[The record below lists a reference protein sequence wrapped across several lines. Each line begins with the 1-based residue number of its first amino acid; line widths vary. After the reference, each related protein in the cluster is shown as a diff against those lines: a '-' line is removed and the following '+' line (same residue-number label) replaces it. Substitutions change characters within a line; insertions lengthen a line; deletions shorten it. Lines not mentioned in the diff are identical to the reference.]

1 MGSDYLYCGPGDE
14 PRRVMVVGYSRKDD
28 APAKFLVR
36 DVRADGTMPIGADAR
51 SEWVNPWFKD
61 LEDMPIDWSKHAS
74 MKLKL
79 RLSEQV
85 EGSHRG

>member
-1 MGSDYLYCGPGDE
+1 
-14 PRRVMVVGYSRKDD
+14 MVVIGYSRKDG

-61 LEDMPIDWSKHAS
+61 LGYTPIDWSKHAR

-79 RLSEQV
+79 QLSEQV
-85 EGSHRG
+85 EG